1 TFVPIPPSKSRDD
14 PLYDDRISRVIR
26 SIGPH
31 VELREIIYQRA
42 NAPVTHL
49 SQDRPSPHQVYENY
63 LIEGELARPLPNA
76 IAIVDDVIT
85 TGAHFKAA
93 QKILSEIFPG
103 VKIYG
108 LFLARRV
115 PGTE

>member
-1 TFVPIPPSKSRDD
+1 
-14 PLYDDRISRVIR
+14 
-26 SIGPH
+26 
-31 VELREIIYQRA
+31 LREAIYLRA

-49 SQDRPSPHQVYENY
+49 AQYRQNPNQIYENY
-63 LIEGELARPLPNA
+63 VIEGELVRPLPNA
-76 IAIVDDVIT
+76 IAVVDDVIT

-93 QKILSEIFPG
+93 QRILSENFPG